1 MKILLLC
8 QLKTSLFSSEFID
21 TAVTE
26 NDWVCD
32 LEMRATDLYT
42 LGNVGLIL
50 GTAVFSALA
59 DYKGR
64 RLAFYVAT
72 AFMIVF
78 QLIQIGVSHIYP
90 LFVTMKVSIIYKR
103 IR

>member
-1 MKILLLC
+1 
-8 QLKTSLFSSEFID
+8 
-21 TAVTE
+21 
-26 NDWVCD
+26 
-32 LEMRATDLYT
+32 MRATDLFT

-64 RLAFYVAT
+64 RLAFYIAT
-72 AFMIVF
+72 LFMVGF

-90 LFVTMKVSIIYKR
+90 LFVTMKVSLLGF
-103 IR
+103 

>member
-1 MKILLLC
+1 M
-8 QLKTSLFSSEFID
+8 
-21 TAVTE
+21 TE

-32 LEMRATDLYT
+32 LEMRATDLFT

-90 LFVTMKVSIIYKR
+90 LFVTMKVIIIINFCMAFKYRFWGHKQ
-103 IR
+103 IQQNVFLAVSA

>member
-1 MKILLLC
+1 MA
-8 QLKTSLFSSEFID
+8 LFFSEFYD

-26 NDWVCD
+26 NNWVCD
-32 LEMRATDLYT
+32 LEVRATDLYT

-64 RLAFYVAT
+64 RLAFYIAT
-72 AFMIVF
+72 AFAVGF
-78 QLIQIGVSHIYP
+78 SLVQIWVSHIYP
-90 LFVTMKVSIIYKR
+90 LYVTMKVPALNLALCATPQS
-103 IR
+103 